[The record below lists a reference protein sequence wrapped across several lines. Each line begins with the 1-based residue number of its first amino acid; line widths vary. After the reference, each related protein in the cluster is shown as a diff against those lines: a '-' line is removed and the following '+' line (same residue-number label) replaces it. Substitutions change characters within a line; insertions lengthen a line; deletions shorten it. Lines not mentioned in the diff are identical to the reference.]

1 MLSTRCHPMFLYVC
15 CVSFTYAVIISLVCS
30 LGRVFT
36 VCSVHWSR
44 CETWCRGERSN
55 PDTELWWSAA
65 QSWIYVGTYLLNS
78 LGAKYRQTTLSTD
91 VWTLSLLHYMS
102 GETTQGAARSGL
114 WSSTTDRDDAA
125 PQHQAFKR
133 LYCFCFQWWC
143 MMFVFDLLEYIPS
156 FGDIQAELLS

>member
-1 MLSTRCHPMFLYVC
+1 MILLH
-15 CVSFTYAVIISLVCS
+15 AVNEVPSN
-30 LGRVFT
+30 VFIRLL
-36 VCSVHWSR
+36 CQLHL
-44 CETWCRGERSN
+44 RSN
-55 PDTELWWSAA
+55 HIFGMFAGTCFYCVFSSLKQVWDMMSRRAFKSRHWTVM
-65 QSWIYVGTYLLNS
+65 IYLGTYLLNS